1 MKEWLNRVYFGDC
14 IRSLNA
20 MPEKFVHTCVTS
32 PPYFGLRDYGSG
44 RWEGGD
50 ASHDHTKEV
59 GTRVIG
65 RNDGDRQSETFHGQK
80 KTARAMRPNP
90 RTSPTIGTHRDVS
103 QLEAR
108 DVQKIKRVA
117 QCSCGAVYVD
127 EQIGQEQTPEEY
139 VANMVNVFR
148 AVRRVLR

>member
-50 ASHDHTKEV
+50 PTHDHAKEV

-65 RNDGDRQSETFHGQK
+65 RNDGDRYGESSTFTGQK
-80 KTARAMRPNP
+80 KTARAVRPNP
-90 RTSPTIGTHRDVS
+90 RTSPTIATHRDVA
-103 QLEAR
+103 QHEAH
-108 DVQKIKRVA
+108 DV
-117 QCSCGAVYVD
+117 
-127 EQIGQEQTPEEY
+127 
-139 VANMVNVFR
+139 
-148 AVRRVLR
+148 